1 MMTIQIYRLLI
12 MITYNKGAL
21 SMQEFRRHETVGK
34 NALDNYVVLSDHEIF
49 NNKDYDY
56 STICRI
62 NPFDIVVSVNR
73 SRVGKSEL
81 IFTFRGNDS
90 VTVSIGWSQKIETFF
105 FKRYR
110 EGNVN
115 ANDTKR
121 EFNLFMKEYL
131 KFD

>member
-1 MMTIQIYRLLI
+1 
-12 MITYNKGAL
+12 
-21 SMQEFRRHETVGK
+21 MQEFRRIETVGK
-34 NALDNYVVLSDHEIF
+34 NALDNYAVLSDHEIF

-73 SRVGKSEL
+73 FRVGKSEL

-90 VTVSIGWSQKIETFF
+90 VTVSVGWTQKIKTFF

-115 ANDTKR
+115 VNDTKR
-121 EFNLFMKEYL
+121 EFNLFIKEYL

>member
-1 MMTIQIYRLLI
+1 MP
-12 MITYNKGAL
+12 
-21 SMQEFRRHETVGK
+21 EFRSIETVGK
-34 NALDNYVVLSDHEIF
+34 NALDNYAVLSDHEIF

-62 NPFDIVVSVNR
+62 NPFDIAVSVNR

-90 VTVSIGWSQKIETFF
+90 VTVSIGWTHQIDTFF
-105 FKRYR
+105 FKRYH

-115 ANDTKR
+115 SNDTKR

-131 KFD
+131 KFEVINDGNL

>member
-1 MMTIQIYRLLI
+1 MSNVFIYHHNDMDGKVSGSLCYYYERYINNIKEDNIHLFEI
-12 MITYNKGAL
+12 DYEY
-21 SMQEFRRHETVGK
+21 EFKEK
-34 NALDNYVVLSDHEIF
+34 
-49 NNKDYDY
+49 
-56 STICRI
+56 I

-115 ANDTKR
+115 ANDTKQD
-121 EFNLFMKEYL
+121 FNLFMKEYL